1 MNGSIRF
8 DSQATVERAIGEIGH
23 KVRSKKAPFAN
34 IATTLCER
42 ACTKVLMLKYPLLAL
57 PSKDKRKET
66 HLFQS
71 FPIKRVE
78 RNNPSEYH
86 EHLSAI
92 SDYLGIEF
100 DIEARIERWGKCRI
114 PKDITL
120 RSRLSEE
127 AGAASRSSRYFEAQ
141 EGGFIIGEALA
152 FYSVPEHDCNLVV
165 YNQLEET
172 VDVLNRWCGKWSEDC
187 EVLETS
193 SITQLVGVWEWKSK
207 VHILRKHAGL
217 EMLDAEEGVEE
228 QEE

>member
-1 MNGSIRF
+1 MG
-8 DSQATVERAIGEIGH
+8 
-23 KVRSKKAPFAN
+23 KVQNS
-34 IATTLCER
+34 
-42 ACTKVLMLKYPLLAL
+42 
-57 PSKDKRKET
+57 
-66 HLFQS
+66 
-71 FPIKRVE
+71 
-78 RNNPSEYH
+78 
-86 EHLSAI
+86 
-92 SDYLGIEF
+92 
-100 DIEARIERWGKCRI
+100 
-114 PKDITL
+114 KDITL